1 MDDQE
6 EGQRPST
13 EVECHGGSP
22 SEVFV
27 PPESVEQRQATTEVD
42 CNGRPVPE
50 MSEPPEAT
58 ALLARG
64 GLSLQARYQ

>member
-13 EVECHGGSP
+13 EVEYHGGP
-22 SEVFV
+22 ISEVFG
-27 PPESVEQRQATTEVD
+27 PLESVEQRQATTEVD

-50 MSEPPEAT
+50 MSGPPEAT

-64 GLSLQARYQ
+64 GLPLQARHQ